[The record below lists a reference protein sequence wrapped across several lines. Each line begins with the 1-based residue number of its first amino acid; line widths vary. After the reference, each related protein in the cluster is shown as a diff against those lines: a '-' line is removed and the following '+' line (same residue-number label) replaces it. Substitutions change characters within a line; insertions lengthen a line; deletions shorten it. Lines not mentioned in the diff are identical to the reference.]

1 MSTPTASTTSSRL
14 VSIDALRGLDMA
26 LLAGGAPFLLHLLQ
40 ACFGDALPP
49 ELVEQFRH
57 ADWGKGFTCWDLVMP
72 LFIFV
77 VGVSM
82 PFAFAGYRRRGG
94 EHWRLRTLPR
104 VLRRVA
110 CLFLLGMVVQ
120 GNLLAFDSSNI
131 SLFCNTLQAIAAGYL
146 IAACCLFLGGVRGC
160 AVGCVLTLFG
170 YWAAMR
176 FIPYAGHA
184 GGRFLPHDNLAYYID
199 CTLQGSWQD
208 GTPYTWILS
217 SAAFGALTLMGVL
230 GGQAMQHL
238 RGLRACLILGL
249 SGAGCLLAAYFLQ
262 ADTPLIKHIFSA
274 TMVLYSGGWCLLL
287 LALFHLLFDLLP
299 RTHFL
304 AAPFLPFGSNAIL
317 AYLLTATPGL
327 RGSLWN
333 SLCLPLFSGFSQLFG
348 ELQPLIYS
356 SLSFFSLLALLALLR
371 SKSLLLRV

>member
-1 MSTPTASTTSSRL
+1 MSSEPSLPASPRL

-26 LLAGGAPFLLHLLQ
+26 LLAGGAPLLLLLLQ
-40 ACFGDALPP
+40 ACFGDSLPP
-49 ELVEQFRH
+49 EVAAQFRH
-57 ADWGKGFTCWDLVMP
+57 AEWGAGFTCWDLVMP

-94 EHWRLRTLPR
+94 AQWRRRTLLR
-104 VLRRVA
+104 VLRRVL

-120 GNLLAFDSSNI
+120 GNLLAFDADHI

-146 IAACCLFLGGVRGC
+146 IAAGFLMFGGARSCLV
-160 AVGCVLTLFG
+160 ACVLSQVG

-176 FIPYAGHA
+176 FVPYAGHE
-184 GGRFLPHDNLAYYID
+184 GGRFLPHDNLAYFID

-208 GTPYTWILS
+208 GTPYTWILT

-249 SGAGCLLAAYFLQ
+249 GGAGCLLAAYFLQ

-327 RGSLWN
+327 RGSFWN
-333 SLCLPLFSGFSQLFG
+333 SLCLPLFSGFSRLFG
-348 ELQPLIYS
+348 DFQPLVFS
-356 SLSFFSLLALLALLR
+356 ALSFLSLFALLSFLR
-371 SKSLLLRV
+371 SKSLFLRV